1 MSHEDDI
8 DVGKDEHIVE
18 IERKIVIMATE
29 TRISDDIDDEKER
42 IQGVDCVDCLMN
54 SCRGAAAVAEIFGDE
69 LFYAELPRGR
79 GILLE
84 SFQYLAA
91 PAVCRHGFVRY
102 R

>member
-1 MSHEDDI
+1 M
-8 DVGKDEHIVE
+8 VFTRG
-18 IERKIVIMATE
+18 
-29 TRISDDIDDEKER
+29 TRISDDIDDDEER

-91 PAVCRHGFVRY
+91 PVCRHGFVRY